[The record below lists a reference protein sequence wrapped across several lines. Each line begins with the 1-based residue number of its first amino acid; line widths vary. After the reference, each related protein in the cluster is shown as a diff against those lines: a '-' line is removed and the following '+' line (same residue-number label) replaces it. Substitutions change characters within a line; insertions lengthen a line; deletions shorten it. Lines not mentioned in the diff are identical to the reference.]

1 MAEPV
6 EDAGFQAAVEAWRK
20 KHQLPADDPLVALV
34 ELLRLN
40 PPPRPEATPSV
51 VSVNPPDREAPQPT
65 AHSRVPDGV
74 NAWIAVMAVLAAA
87 VGGFLLG
94 RGWR

>member
-6 EDAGFQAAVEAWRK
+6 DDAGFQAAVEAWRK
-20 KHQLPADDPLVALV
+20 KHQLPTDDPLVALV

-40 PPPRPEATPSV
+40 PPPRPEATPSG
-51 VSVNPPDREAPQPT
+51 SSANPTDREPLQLA

-74 NAWIAVMAVLAAA
+74 NAWIAVMAILAAA
-87 VGGFLLG
+87 MGGFLLG
-94 RGWR
+94 RGLW